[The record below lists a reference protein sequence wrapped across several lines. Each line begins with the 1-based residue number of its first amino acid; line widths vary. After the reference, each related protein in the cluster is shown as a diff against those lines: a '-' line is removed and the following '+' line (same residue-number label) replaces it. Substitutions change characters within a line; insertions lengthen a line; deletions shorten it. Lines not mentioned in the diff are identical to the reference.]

1 MQPRNTPDE
10 DTLRLWYEL
19 GSLYSRTAGDRSRA
33 VRLGFTVTL
42 VAGALI
48 LLSAPMLGTA
58 WAGPFAAILP
68 VAAGIVSG
76 GGLLAWERLRLLR
89 RAATI
94 SGSLKKRGLD
104 AERPARDGL
113 AAYYDPQLILLRS
126 EYEYLRVRGFL
137 KTARLFEEAFGFTPE
152 DSFETGPLNVS
163 PETGEMPRLREE
175 WERRISMRREHGL
188 EASAMG
194 APAMGAREDRAYR
207 VFPREMTVPAEL
219 SARRAYLEISR
230 SLLISRY
237 GRDPLAAAASLPER
251 LKRRVERDL
260 GEHAAIIRRSG
271 G

>member
-1 MQPRNTPDE
+1 MRPSNTPDE

-68 VAAGIVSG
+68 VAAGIISG
-76 GGLLAWERLRLLR
+76 GGWLAWKRLRLLW
-89 RAATI
+89 RAATV

-113 AAYYDPQLILLRS
+113 AAYYDPQLVLLRS

-152 DSFETGPLNVS
+152 DSFETGPLNIA
-163 PETGEMPRLREE
+163 PETGEMRRLRER
-175 WERRISMRREHGL
+175 WERRIPMRREHGM
-188 EASAMG
+188 E

-219 SARRAYLEISR
+219 SVRREYLEISR
-230 SLLISRY
+230 SLLIIRY
-237 GRDPLAAAASLPER
+237 GRDVLTGAAPLPEK

-260 GEHAAIIRRSG
+260 GEHAAITRRSG